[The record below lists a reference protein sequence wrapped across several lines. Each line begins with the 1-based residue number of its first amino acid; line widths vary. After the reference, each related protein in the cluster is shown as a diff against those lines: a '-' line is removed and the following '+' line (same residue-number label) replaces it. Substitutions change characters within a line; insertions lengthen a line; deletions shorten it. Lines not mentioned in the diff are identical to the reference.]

1 MKTDHEN
8 YTQRCVQYKMN
19 NNNDLK
25 SHLIILINDQ
35 ILIICDI

>member
-25 SHLIILINDQ
+25 SRLINNINQRSDSHY
-35 ILIICDI
+35 L